1 LENKHP
7 TLKLIDWTEK
17 IGPAQRRILRPGQSP
32 DLILPIAAE
41 ILLPPGYLQK
51 EN

>member
-17 IGPAQRRILRPGQSP
+17 IGSAQCRTIRLGQSP
-32 DLILPIAAE
+32 DLILLITAE
-41 ILLPPGYLQK
+41 ILLSPGYLQK